1 MHPVNFS
8 RRKFSQTSAIFDIF
22 TNFGQFPK
30 WSKIYFG
37 KLGTTGDL
45 NNFERLKLLIPKNS
59 PFMKTLNE
67 CLKFWTVPKTSR
79 SKFSRSPVQDDPN
92 GLSDYVF
99 SNFRALE
106 NWYIQEKSTNKGHQ
120 KWGIKSLTVSFWKS
134 SSRKF
139 FNLTVPSPYIVK
151 MTKIR
156 QPEKSLFQTETQRKE
171 YSARSK

>member
-37 KLGTTGDL
+37 KFGSTGDL
-45 NNFERLKLLIPKNS
+45 NNFERLKLLIPQNS
-59 PFMKTLNE
+59 PFMKTLNGS
-67 CLKFWTVPKTSR
+67 LKFRTVPKTSR
-79 SKFSRSPVQDDPN
+79 SKFSRSPVQNDPN

-106 NWYIQEKSTNKGHQ
+106 NWYIQEKSINKGHQ
-120 KWGIKSLTVSFWKS
+120 KWGIKSLSVSFFK
-134 SSRKF
+134 
-139 FNLTVPSPYIVK
+139 TVISEI
-151 MTKIR
+151 
-156 QPEKSLFQTETQRKE
+156 F
-171 YSARSK
+171 